1 MEDPVEVQ
9 PPGGD
14 RLFIVLCVEKPR
26 GHIPFALL
34 NDLPLDLCH
43 SPAIGSMASQLCT
56 KRVSAGFTD
65 VVNCSIA
72 SKTG

>member
-14 RLFIVLCVEKPR
+14 RLFVVLRVEKPR
-26 GHIPFALL
+26 DRIPFALL

-43 SPAIGSMASQLCT
+43 SPAIGSMASQMCT
-56 KRVSAGFTD
+56 KCISAGFTD

-72 SKTG
+72 SRTG